1 MRWCR
6 RYLVAI
12 AAIAGS
18 LSAALTSHLLAEPP
32 TASGPVKLLLGPAEG
47 TATPHRTCCS
57 HTGGGNI
64 LVAQPAPDLI
74 ATSMTGAVV
83 AKSDP
88 LQGGSASY
96 SFELTQEFEVVF
108 DDPRVQ
114 AASLLLEARVVGLL
128 RNPKCCSPHGS
139 AGVSIP
145 AHVAIHAGPQEL
157 LHVAIHAGP
166 QELLAV
172 TLPARSA
179 ACGES
184 LSVYNREGPYAI
196 PVHPGKYTLHAVF
209 GIQATCS
216 KWCLL
221 SKGPSAEFAPA
232 PALEAKWIS
241 PWEPFHGAIKQS
253 FGFQAIV
260 KVVPCDGDGPAPKK
274 VVAGQGEPTAR

>member
-1 MRWCR
+1 V
-6 RYLVAI
+6 LG
-12 AAIAGS
+12 AIAGS
-18 LSAALTSHLLAEPP
+18 LAASLTSHLLAEPP
-32 TASGPVKLLLGPAEG
+32 TGSGPVKLLLGPAEG

-57 HTGGGNI
+57 HTGGGNV

-88 LQGGSASY
+88 VQDGQASY

-128 RNPKCCSPHGS
+128 RNPKCCNPHGS

-145 AHVAIHAGPQEL
+145 AHVAIN
-157 LHVAIHAGP
+157 AGP

-179 ACGES
+179 ACGEA

-196 PVHPGKYTLHAVF
+196 LVHPGKYTLHAVF
-209 GIQATCS
+209 GIQATTS
-216 KWCLL
+216 KWSLL

-260 KVVPCDGDGPAPKK
+260 KVVPCDSVGPAPKK
-274 VVAGQGEPTAR
+274 VAADQGEPTAR

>member
-1 MRWCR
+1 
-6 RYLVAI
+6 VF

-18 LSAALTSHLLAEPP
+18 LAASWTSHLLAEPP

-88 LQGGSASY
+88 VQGGMASY

-108 DDPRVQ
+108 DDPKVQ
-114 AASLLLEARVVGLL
+114 TANLLLEARVVGLL
-128 RNPKCCSPHGS
+128 RNPKCCNPHGS

-145 AHVAIHAGPQEL
+145 AHAV
-157 LHVAIHAGP
+157 IHAGP

-172 TLPARSA
+172 TVPGRSA

-184 LSVYNREGPYAI
+184 VSVYNREGPYCI
-196 PVHPGKYTLHAVF
+196 PIGPGKYTLHESF
-209 GIQATCS
+209 GIQATSS
-216 KWCLL
+216 KGCLL

-241 PWEPFHGAIKQS
+241 SWEPFHGAIKQS

-260 KVVPCDGDGPAPKK
+260 KIVPCVSGDGLGTKK
-274 VVAGQGEPTAR
+274 IVPGTGEPSPR